1 MTRKNRSAKYTP
13 REPRRYV
20 VRSLRRDPPELTH
33 FCQALLSM
41 ARAQREADA
50 QRETDALQTQEEGE
64 PNEQQ

>member
-1 MTRKNRSAKYTP
+1 MTRKKRTAKNTP

-50 QRETDALQTQEEGE
+50 QRSQERGET
-64 PNEQQ
+64 NEQH

>member
-1 MTRKNRSAKYTP
+1 MTRKKRSAKYTP
-13 REPRRYV
+13 SEPRRYV

-50 QRETDALQTQEEGE
+50 QQAQEEEGE
-64 PNEQQ
+64 SHE

>member
-1 MTRKNRSAKYTP
+1 MKRNNRSSKKTP
-13 REPRRYV
+13 REQRRYV

-50 QRETDALQTQEEGE
+50 ERQARKGSRGD
-64 PNEQQ
+64 EQ